1 MSVVEAEVEEVH
13 EDVGGEDREAGCL
26 NSSSMSMSM
35 SASTGGV
42 DDVEVKVKLVK
53 DMSVQDVDGED
64 REAGCLNRSSMS
76 MSASTGGV
84 DDDLEVE
91 VKLVKG
97 MSVQVAVVVD
107 CESVLSLYNPVA
119 PNSKSIKIPWAPSK
133 ASSTASNNHGAPLTT
148 TDTSTTLYLQ
158 FLLPSGARE

>member
-1 MSVVEAEVEEVH
+1 MSVVEVHMEAEVEEVH

-26 NSSSMSMSM
+26 NSSSMSMS
-35 SASTGGV
+35 
-42 DDVEVKVKLVK
+42 
-53 DMSVQDVDGED
+53 
-64 REAGCLNRSSMS
+64 
-76 MSASTGGV
+76 ASTGGV
-84 DDDLEVE
+84 DDDVEVE

-97 MSVQVAVVVD
+97 MSVQVAVIVD
-107 CESVLSLYNPVA
+107 CESVLSLYNPIA

-158 FLLPSGARE
+158 FLLLSGARE